1 MNNLIK
7 HLKLIKTHRKYVRHA
22 CFKMGIPIQG
32 LLHDLSKYSIIELR
46 IARYYIGS
54 VSPHDRA
61 RSILGY
67 SPSWCHHRNRNKHH
81 SEYWVDSFEKQNAVK
96 MPYKYVIEMFCDF
109 IAAGKAYEKE
119 NWTVKTPWNY
129 WITKC
134 QGRILDYETK
144 YLFEKLLWNLHEA
157 ADEQSF
163 YLSYKVMKKY
173 LKEMYTS
180 GVLSTVDI
188 REEFTHI

>member
-1 MNNLIK
+1 MNNLLK
-7 HLKLIKTHRKYVRHA
+7 HLKLVGVHRKHVQRA
-22 CFKMGIPIQG
+22 CFKMGIPLQG
-32 LLHDLSKYSIIELR
+32 LLHDLSKYSLIELK
-46 IARYYIGS
+46 IAKYYTGIL
-54 VSPHDRA
+54 SPHDRA

-109 IAAGKAYEKE
+109 IAAGKTYEKE
-119 NWTVKTPWNY
+119 NWTVKTPWDY
-129 WITKC
+129 WVTKC
-134 QGRILDYETK
+134 QGRILDNETK

-157 ADEQSF
+157 ENEQAF
-163 YLSYKVMKKY
+163 YVNYKLMKNY
-173 LKEMYTS
+173 LKDMYTS
-180 GVLSTVDI
+180 GVLSMIDT